1 MHSHAIGI
9 DFGTSKTLVSHINP
23 QTGHPETIRLGR
35 GGDLIPTTIF
45 IDSDGRFSFGD
56 DADDMIEDISGT
68 YLRGFKMQLGS
79 DTPVHM
85 YLAPNG
91 DFRQLT
97 AKDLVGEYLLY
108 IRQQVKKL
116 VYQGEPVTR
125 ATITRPV
132 NFSPAQCQELQQ
144 AALAAGFEH
153 VEFTTEP
160 EAAGLAYCRLNAAH
174 AFARNALVVDWGGG
188 TLDFALVTRS
198 HDSVR
203 THGHLTDGD
212 MEMGGEKFDEIL
224 WNYAVES
231 LKSHGVTTLN
241 PVSQLPRVR
250 RSKELLS
257 SRQEVALRLS
267 HENGACPPLE
277 LSRETF
283 NSMIAAYIDKAAQK
297 LHGLL
302 SRIPAEHQPEMLL
315 LVGGSSQIPL
325 IKETLEEA
333 CGLPAYMWHYSR
345 EAVALGAALW
355 NHVEQKPA
363 APKTESKADRIKLI
377 SSGNNKIAVINTLR
391 DIYPQLGLA
400 DAKQLVESAPVI
412 LPDKTEMN
420 PCVAAGMLERAGC
433 KVKIL
438 SKAEEYEPEQH
449 ESLYNN
455 ISGVW
460 EGSCTNLSAGGIT
473 APIML
478 VLDTKA
484 QKITGNLVIGGTE
497 LVGSGKI
504 TGQII
509 GNSITFQSPGDNIHF
524 SQITWRGTA
533 SNNVIEGT
541 YVVEPKNIFIKPQHG
556 LFRTSKQ
563 ERQKGTKSGRLKLLS
578 FGNNKIA
585 VIKTL
590 RDIYPHLGLA
600 DAKQLV
606 ESAPVI
612 LPDKTEMNPCVAAGM
627 LERTGCKVKILS
639 KDEEYE
645 GEQKDTQFDN
655 ESGTNEGSCTN
666 HPAAQAPTHIPQP
679 THEPAAPPKS
689 GGSSDDSGCWKIVF
703 IIIAIVLMCACG

>member
-1 MHSHAIGI
+1 MNTHAIGI

-23 QTGHPETIRLGR
+23 QTGYPETIRLGR

-45 IDSDGRFSFGD
+45 IDSAGRFSFGD

-91 DFRQLT
+91 DYRQLT
-97 AKDLVGEYLLY
+97 AKDLVKEYLLY
-108 IRQQVKKL
+108 IRQQVEKL

-188 TLDFALVTRS
+188 TLDFALVTRN

-257 SRQEVALRLS
+257 SRQEVTLRLS

-297 LHGLL
+297 LHSLL

-315 LVGGSSQIPL
+315 LVGGSSQIPQ

-345 EAVALGAALW
+345 EAVALGAALTSYIQVDAQTLFERVEQYFEQNRIEEAASLLLRAAESGCVDAQYLLAHCYTIDKNLASALKRIRKATEGNAENGMQEVLSDAW
-355 NHVEQKPA
+355 IENANQVEAVRWFRAAAEQGHVEAQFTLGNCYMQGIGITQNQA
-363 APKTESKADRIKLI
+363 AAAKWIRKAAEQGYADAQFALGSCYLEGIGIIQNREEAAKWVRKAAEQ
-377 SSGNNKIAVINTLR
+377 GHA
-391 DIYPQLGLA
+391 DAQFALGLCYRDGIGIA
-400 DAKQLVESAPVI
+400 TNVTEAIKWISAAAEQGLDEAKDLLRSYKQ
-412 LPDKTEMN
+412 KT
-420 PCVAAGMLERAGC
+420 P
-433 KVKIL
+433 
-438 SKAEEYEPEQH
+438 
-449 ESLYNN
+449 
-455 ISGVW
+455 
-460 EGSCTNLSAGGIT
+460 
-473 APIML
+473 
-478 VLDTKA
+478 
-484 QKITGNLVIGGTE
+484 
-497 LVGSGKI
+497 
-504 TGQII
+504 
-509 GNSITFQSPGDNIHF
+509 
-524 SQITWRGTA
+524 
-533 SNNVIEGT
+533 
-541 YVVEPKNIFIKPQHG
+541 
-556 LFRTSKQ
+556 
-563 ERQKGTKSGRLKLLS
+563 
-578 FGNNKIA
+578 
-585 VIKTL
+585 
-590 RDIYPHLGLA
+590 
-600 DAKQLV
+600 
-606 ESAPVI
+606 
-612 LPDKTEMNPCVAAGM
+612 
-627 LERTGCKVKILS
+627 
-639 KDEEYE
+639 
-645 GEQKDTQFDN
+645 
-655 ESGTNEGSCTN
+655 
-666 HPAAQAPTHIPQP
+666 
-679 THEPAAPPKS
+679 EPAAPPKS
-689 GGSSDDSGCWKIVF
+689 GGSSDDSGCWIIVF

>member
-1 MHSHAIGI
+1 MNTHSIGI

-45 IDSDGRFSFGD
+45 IDSAGRFSFGD

-97 AKDLVGEYLLY
+97 AKDLVREYLLY

-160 EAAGLAYCRLNAAH
+160 EAAGLAYCRLHAAH

-198 HDSVR
+198 DDFVR

-224 WNYAVES
+224 WNYAEES

-257 SRQEVALRLS
+257 SRQEVTLRLS

-355 NHVEQKPA
+355 NNVAASSPEQTGSTVETSTNAGEYKHEEQESLSNNISGVWEGSCTNLSAGGITAPIMLVLDTKAQKITGNLVIGGTELVGSGKINGQIIGNSITFQSPGDNIHFSQVTWRGTA
-363 APKTESKADRIKLI
+363 SNNVIEGTYVVEPKNIFIKPQHGLFRTSKQERQKGTKSGRLKLL
-377 SSGNNKIAVINTLR
+377 SFGNNKIAVINTLR

-438 SKAEEYEPEQH
+438 SK
-449 ESLYNN
+449 
-455 ISGVW
+455 
-460 EGSCTNLSAGGIT
+460 
-473 APIML
+473 
-478 VLDTKA
+478 
-484 QKITGNLVIGGTE
+484 
-497 LVGSGKI
+497 
-504 TGQII
+504 
-509 GNSITFQSPGDNIHF
+509 
-524 SQITWRGTA
+524 
-533 SNNVIEGT
+533 
-541 YVVEPKNIFIKPQHG
+541 
-556 LFRTSKQ
+556 
-563 ERQKGTKSGRLKLLS
+563 
-578 FGNNKIA
+578 
-585 VIKTL
+585 
-590 RDIYPHLGLA
+590 
-600 DAKQLV
+600 
-606 ESAPVI
+606 
-612 LPDKTEMNPCVAAGM
+612 
-627 LERTGCKVKILS
+627 
-639 KDEEYE
+639 DEEYE
-645 GEQKDTQFDN
+645 GEPNDTQFDN
-655 ESGTNEGSCTN
+655 ESGTKEGSPTN
-666 HPAAQAPTHIPQP
+666 STGFLPSLMFLGFKCLA
-679 THEPAAPPKS
+679 
-689 GGSSDDSGCWKIVF
+689 SSLLGVRATNKR
-703 IIIAIVLMCACG
+703 